1 MDVNVHLFQQFIIF
15 LIKKASGGAIKKKIM
30 KNEELANKLQKPII
44 RKFEKNKVRNE
55 YLIDTYI

>member
-1 MDVNVHLFQQFIIF
+1 ML
-15 LIKKASGGAIKKKIM
+15 KKASGDTIKKEIM
-30 KNEELANKLQKPII
+30 KNEELANKLQKPTV